1 MKYLS
6 KILALSVVFV
16 AAAMSVTIA
25 NESFGSNSSQQT
37 SQQTYVKQ
45 PLPATPKIST
55 PKTENIVFKPYAGI
69 DPIITGPRG

>member
-25 NESFGSNSSQQT
+25 NESFRSNS

-55 PKTENIVFKPYAGI
+55 PKTENIVLKPYAGI